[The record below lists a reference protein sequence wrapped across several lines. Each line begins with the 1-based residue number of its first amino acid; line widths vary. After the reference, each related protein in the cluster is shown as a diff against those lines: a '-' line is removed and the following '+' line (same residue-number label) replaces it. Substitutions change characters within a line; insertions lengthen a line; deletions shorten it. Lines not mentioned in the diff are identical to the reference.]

1 METLFDRPEETGPR
15 TWTVSEVT
23 RMVRELLEQ
32 SLYPLWVRGEIG
44 NLTIHRSG
52 HVYFTVKDARSQMS
66 AVFFRG
72 AQQARRLGLEV
83 GLEVEVR
90 GRLTLYEPRGQ
101 FQMIADQIRPGGLG
115 ALQARFEELKKRL
128 QAEGLFDPDRKRAVP
143 ALPRCVGVVTS
154 PQGAAIRDF
163 LQILKRRFARMH
175 VRIYPAAV
183 QGDGAAR
190 EIARGIEYLNSTQ
203 ACDVIVVTRGGG
215 SLEDLW
221 AFNEEVIAR
230 AIAASAIPVISAV
243 GHEVDTTIAD
253 YAADLRV
260 PTPSAAAELVT
271 AQRVELENR
280 IAEARR
286 RLAVNIESRAEHLRL
301 RLDRVTGSYVFREPE
316 KAVRTYQ
323 QRLDEL
329 LMRFSHTLET
339 GEKTLR
345 SRLDQLAGRL
355 RALNPRAVL
364 GRGYAVLISKRT
376 GRALLDAADVAPGDG
391 VRALLHRGELDATVQ
406 AVSPGSPDAAAG
418 AGSPPGKH
426 RRSVSRFKSRS
437 EP

>member
-1 METLFDRPEETGPR
+1 
-15 TWTVSEVT
+15 
-23 RMVRELLEQ
+23 MVREFLEQ

-66 AVFFRG
+66 VVFFRG

-101 FQMIADQIRPGGLG
+101 FQMIADQVRPGGLG

-128 QAEGLFDPDRKRAVP
+128 QAEGLFDPDRKRPIP
-143 ALPRCVGVVTS
+143 ALPGCVGVVTS

-163 LQILKRRFARMH
+163 LQILRRRFGPMH

-190 EIARGIEYLNSTQ
+190 EIAQGIEYLNAAK

-215 SLEDLW
+215 SIEDLW
-221 AFNEEVIAR
+221 AFNEEVVAR
-230 AIAASAIPVISAV
+230 AIAASVIPVISAV

-271 AQRVELENR
+271 ERRAELEKR
-280 IAEARR
+280 IVEARR
-286 RLAVNIESRAEHLRL
+286 RLAGTVETQAEQLRL
-301 RLDRVTGSYVFREPE
+301 RLERVVGSYVFQEPQN
-316 KAVRTYQ
+316 AVRTYQ

-339 GEKTLR
+339 GERRLR
-345 SRLDQLAGRL
+345 SRLEQLAGRL
-355 RALNPRAVL
+355 HALNPRAVL

-376 GRALLDAADVAPGDG
+376 GRALLDAADAVPGDA
-391 VRALLHRGELDATVQ
+391 VRGILHRGELDTV
-406 AVSPGSPDAAAG
+406 VRVVIPGAPDTGDDAAPTTARKRSGHAFNPSPDSNRG
-418 AGSPPGKH
+418 M
-426 RRSVSRFKSRS
+426 